1 MDNKES
7 INLFMSDFS
16 FDSPTIQDTR
26 YRNRLVPFD
35 YDNLFPQRLLE
46 AVSESPMQTAILENR
61 INYIFGAGFAKTS
74 DNIFTPNMSETW
86 RELFQRP

>member
-1 MDNKES
+1 MDNKEA

-35 YDNLFPQRLLE
+35 YDNLFPNRLLE
-46 AVSESPMQTAILENR
+46 AVNESPI
-61 INYIFGAGFAKTS
+61 
-74 DNIFTPNMSETW
+74 
-86 RELFQRP
+86 REQNKLFMGCWIQ